1 VEAEE
6 VVEDW
11 YGSTGTEL
19 VVEAELDQSPHWGTA
34 AAEEMRAAT
43 VTAFIL
49 IDLVGF
55 GEKGVN

>member
-1 VEAEE
+1 M
-6 VVEDW
+6 VEDW
-11 YGSTGTEL
+11 YASTGTEL

-34 AAEEMRAAT
+34 AAEKMRAAT